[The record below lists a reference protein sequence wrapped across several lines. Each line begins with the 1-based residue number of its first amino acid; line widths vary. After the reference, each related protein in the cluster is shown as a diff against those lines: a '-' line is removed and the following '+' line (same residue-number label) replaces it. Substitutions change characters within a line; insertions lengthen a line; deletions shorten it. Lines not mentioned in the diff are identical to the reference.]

1 MAVLIFKDMSKKK
14 KNNRLNDVVKAL
26 RRAERE
32 LQLERN
38 GYDHPWVA
46 MTITHKNKKAYNR
59 KRDRKN
65 FNYNSDG
72 LFFCYLKSTKSYDM
86 CTSLSPYLIMF
97 FSMFSLLWFLA
108 YSHGHK
114 SSILLK
120 KSSLL
125 LLNGEVTLL

>member
-1 MAVLIFKDMSKKK
+1 MSKKK
-14 KNNRLNDVVKAL
+14 KNNQLNDVVKAL

-46 MTITHKNKKAYNR
+46 MTITHKNKKAYDR

-65 FNYNSDG
+65 FNYDSDG
-72 LFFCYLKSTKSYDM
+72 LFFFYFKSTKSYDM

-97 FSMFSLLWFLA
+97 LSIFSLLWILA

-114 SSILLK
+114 SSIFLK

>member
-1 MAVLIFKDMSKKK
+1 MSKKK
-14 KNNRLNDVVKAL
+14 KNNQLNDVVKAL

-46 MTITHKNKKAYNR
+46 MTLTHKNKKAYNR

-65 FNYNSDG
+65 FNYDSDG
-72 LFFCYLKSTKSYDM
+72 LSFFFIYNRHFKSTKSYDM
-86 CTSLSPYLIMF
+86 CTSLLPYLIMF
-97 FSMFSLLWFLA
+97 LSIFSLLWILA

-114 SSILLK
+114 SSIFLK

>member
-1 MAVLIFKDMSKKK
+1 MSKKK
-14 KNNRLNDVVKAL
+14 KNNQVNDVVKAL

-65 FNYNSDG
+65 FNYDSDG
-72 LFFCYLKSTKSYDM
+72 LFFFLFNFHFKLTKSYEM

-97 FSMFSLLWFLA
+97 LSIFSLLWILA

-114 SSILLK
+114 SSIFLK

>member
-14 KNNRLNDVVKAL
+14 KNNQLNDVVKAL

-46 MTITHKNKKAYNR
+46 MTITHKNKKAYDR

-65 FNYNSDG
+65 FNYDSDG

-97 FSMFSLLWFLA
+97 LSIFSLLWILA

-114 SSILLK
+114 SSIFLK
-120 KSSLL
+120 KSNLR

>member
-14 KNNRLNDVVKAL
+14 KNNQVNDVVKAL

-65 FNYNSDG
+65 FNYDSDG
-72 LFFCYLKSTKSYDM
+72 LS
-86 CTSLSPYLIMF
+86 
-97 FSMFSLLWFLA
+97 FLCNIIF
-108 YSHGHK
+108 
-114 SSILLK
+114 ILNQQNHMICVRLCHHI
-120 KSSLL
+120 
-125 LLNGEVTLL
+125 

>member
-1 MAVLIFKDMSKKK
+1 MSKKK
-14 KNNRLNDVVKAL
+14 KNNQLNDVVKAL

-38 GYDHPWVA
+38 GYDHPWIA
-46 MTITHKNKKAYNR
+46 MTITHKNKKAYDR

-65 FNYNSDG
+65 FNYDSDG
-72 LFFCYLKSTKSYDM
+72 LSFFIYNLHFKSTKSYDM

-97 FSMFSLLWFLA
+97 LSIFSLLWILA

-114 SSILLK
+114 SSIFLK

>member
-46 MTITHKNKKAYNR
+46 MTIIHKNKKAYNR

-65 FNYNSDG
+65 FNYDSDG
-72 LFFCYLKSTKSYDM
+72 LFF
-86 CTSLSPYLIMF
+86 F
-97 FSMFSLLWFLA
+97 F
-108 YSHGHK
+108 
-114 SSILLK
+114 
-120 KSSLL
+120 
-125 LLNGEVTLL
+125 VTLNQQNHMICVRLCCHI

>member
-1 MAVLIFKDMSKKK
+1 MSKKK

-46 MTITHKNKKAYNR
+46 MTIIHKNKKAYNR

-72 LFFCYLKSTKSYDM
+72 LFF
-86 CTSLSPYLIMF
+86 F
-97 FSMFSLLWFLA
+97 
-108 YSHGHK
+108 
-114 SSILLK
+114 
-120 KSSLL
+120 
-125 LLNGEVTLL
+125 VTLNQQNHMICVRLCRHI

>member
-1 MAVLIFKDMSKKK
+1 MSNKKK
-14 KNNRLNDVVKAL
+14 KNNQLNDVVKAL

-46 MTITHKNKKAYNR
+46 MTIAYKNKKAYDR

-72 LFFCYLKSTKSYDM
+72 LSFLVHLFISNSSN
-86 CTSLSPYLIMF
+86 TSRILPI
-97 FSMFSLLWFLA
+97 
-108 YSHGHK
+108 K
-114 SSILLK
+114 SSILYLSFK
-120 KSSLL
+120 I
-125 LLNGEVTLL
+125 G

>member
-1 MAVLIFKDMSKKK
+1 MSKKK
-14 KNNRLNDVVKAL
+14 KNNQLNDVVKAL

-65 FNYNSDG
+65 FNYDSDG
-72 LFFCYLKSTKSYDM
+72 LFFFFYFKSTKSYDM

-97 FSMFSLLWFLA
+97 LSRFSLLWILA

-114 SSILLK
+114 SSIFLK
-120 KSSLL
+120 KSNLL